1 MEFSIKLVSI
11 VEIVYEFL
19 IFSLQDIN
27 SVIVRFKV
35 DFEFKEFSYGFLSY
49 GELLSKSVAI
59 VLGLLIIILK
69 LGVDIDTL
77 EILLFPLESLSF
89 EVTYLLIN

>member
-1 MEFSIKLVSI
+1 LEFSIKLVSI

-35 DFEFKEFSYGFLSY
+35 DFEFKEFSYGFLSC

-77 EILLFPLESLSF
+77 EILLFPFESLSF

>member
-1 MEFSIKLVSI
+1 
-11 VEIVYEFL
+11 
-19 IFSLQDIN
+19 
-27 SVIVRFKV
+27 VRFKV
-35 DFEFKEFSYGFLSY
+35 DLEFKKFSYGFLSY

-77 EILLFPLESLSF
+77 EILLFPFESLSF

>member
-1 MEFSIKLVSI
+1 LEFSIKLVSI
-11 VEIVYEFL
+11 IELDYESL
-19 IFSLQDIN
+19 IFSLLRIN
-27 SVIVRFKV
+27 SGIVRFKV
-35 DFEFKEFSYGFLSY
+35 DLEFKEFSYGFLSY